1 MKQGS
6 EPLRRLLATAVTLWV
21 AGALLPAVTAEETTE
36 KTLVSAG
43 ERPDAVLMYT
53 GDVIGYLEDCGCKKN
68 PAGGLARRA
77 WVIKQVKN
85 RFPGVPMLLLDSGNF
100 SDNPTPEGDRQTH
113 TLLQAMAQLGYEI
126 VNIGERDIRLG
137 YDEFR
142 ERTKDAPFHFI
153 SANIVKKGTGEPIF
167 EPHAV
172 VELGGAGSQPKVKVG
187 VIGVA
192 RYNPIFLKAG
202 PDGSNMVIA
211 HHVESVKT
219 QLQALQAKKVDVVVL
234 LAALHLH
241 DAKEIAE
248 QVPGIDYVFGAYG
261 GMSSEEDVG
270 QTSVLYC
277 GNRGQ
282 RIAEARVRLPAAGQD
297 QAISAIDTL
306 RMHFLTAEYPESSE
320 MRRFLETMAT
330 QVGEAGVA
338 ADGAPR

>member
-1 MKQGS
+1 MMQ
-6 EPLRRLLATAVTLWV
+6 RRLAVALSLAVGGAFHPAATAQE
-21 AGALLPAVTAEETTE
+21 PAAETPEAN
-36 KTLVSAG
+36 LVSAG
-43 ERPDAVLMYT
+43 ERPAAVLMYT

-77 WVIKQVKN
+77 WVIKRIKS

-113 TLLQAMAQLGYEI
+113 TLLQAMAELGYEI
-126 VNIGERDIRLG
+126 VNVGERDIRLG

-142 ERTKDAPFHFI
+142 ERTKDTPFHFI
-153 SANIVKKGTGEPIF
+153 SANIVKKGTGDPIF

-172 VELGGAGSQPKVKVG
+172 IELGGAGSQPKVKVG

-202 PDGSNMVIA
+202 PAGSNMVIA
-211 HHVESVKT
+211 HHVDSVRT
-219 QLQALQAKKVDVVVL
+219 QLQALKSKNVDVVVL

-248 QVPGIDYVFGAYG
+248 QVPGIDYIFGAYG
-261 GMSSEEDVG
+261 GMSSEEDVAA
-270 QTSVLYC
+270 TTVLYC

-282 RIAEARVRLPAAGQD
+282 RIAEARIHLPAAGAGQPLTD
-297 QAISAIDTL
+297 LDKV

-320 MRRFLETMAT
+320 MRAFLQRMAPPA
-330 QVGEAGVA
+330 VEPA
-338 ADGAPR
+338 AAAAAAGAPP